1 MKMDYKISNRALI
14 NSIYSV
20 QNEIKR
26 IEKLNRKT
34 TSEKD
39 LQTNGEILLELQ
51 RTFGE
56 LCQGYKQRC
65 KSDQT
70 LPSLNQLLNSDK
82 NARK

>member
-1 MKMDYKISNRALI
+1 MDYKISNRALI

-26 IEKLNRKT
+26 IEKFLNKKT
-34 TSEKD
+34 STEKD
-39 LQTNGEILLELQ
+39 LQSNGEILLELK

-65 KSDQT
+65 KLDQT
-70 LPSLNQLLNSDK
+70 LPSLNQLLNADK
-82 NARK
+82 NAGK